1 MSTTRQLY
9 FQRPV
14 YYKCLRILVFH
25 MMIYRTLVLAILKT
39 VFLNM
44 AIFVAIFIII
54 LVIWRFLLGLVRIIR
69 KGDMLFLNNMRYVSM
84 THGAID
90 PTSFIYTS
98 KPRKYTR
105 YTLSSKM
112 EDFELFNN
120 MLNEIIINSSIK

>member
-54 LVIWRFLLGLVRIIR
+54 LVIWRLTSGLGTDNSQ
-69 KGDMLFLNNMRYVSM
+69 GDMLFLNNMRYVSM

>member
-1 MSTTRQLY
+1 MLCFLASQ
-9 FQRPV
+9 V
-14 YYKCLRILVFH
+14 
-25 MMIYRTLVLAILKT
+25 MIRSYIHNHPS
-39 VFLNM
+39 NM
-44 AIFVAIFIII
+44 AAPSG
-54 LVIWRFLLGLVRIIR
+54 LGTDNSQ
-69 KGDMLFLNNMRYVSM
+69 GDMLFLNNMRYVSM

>member
-1 MSTTRQLY
+1 MSSHLGVSYDDLSDASIGYIKDRISQY
-9 FQRPV
+9 G
-14 YYKCLRILVFH
+14 YLRSYIH
-25 MMIYRTLVLAILKT
+25 NHPS
-39 VFLNM
+39 NM
-44 AIFVAIFIII
+44 AAPSG
-54 LVIWRFLLGLVRIIR
+54 LGTDNSQ
-69 KGDMLFLNNMRYVSM
+69 GDMLFLNNMRYVSM

-105 YTLSSKM
+105 YTLSSEM

>member
-1 MSTTRQLY
+1 M
-9 FQRPV
+9 
-14 YYKCLRILVFH
+14 
-25 MMIYRTLVLAILKT
+25 
-39 VFLNM
+39 
-44 AIFVAIFIII
+44 FVTYCVSITKIQKNI
-54 LVIWRFLLGLVRIIR
+54 
-69 KGDMLFLNNMRYVSM
+69 GDYQTFKQLFLSRIQVM